1 MDHTPAVDALVSI
14 TVWNHIGK
22 KYMMEKLQLATK
34 KLDMPVRTGTFFLS
48 RKGART
54 GSFAT

>member
-1 MDHTPAVDALVSI
+1 MI
-14 TVWNHIGK
+14 
-22 KYMMEKLQLATK
+22 EKLQLATRK
-34 KLDMPVRTGTFFLS
+34 FDMPVRTGTFFFK